1 MFRLSLTAL
10 LVLSAAAA
18 ARQPA
23 RPNILFCYT
32 DDQSHRTVSRYPEV
46 ADWVKT
52 PNTDRL

>member
-1 MFRLSLTAL
+1 VFRLSLTAL